1 MRGIRLIWQ
10 LIPSYLLVTVVSVAA
25 ITWFASVVM
34 HRSYLRQTGADLEA
48 RAHLLAARFLA
59 EPTFEDEGRMDELC
73 KELGRRV
80 EMRITLIL
88 PSGRV
93 IGDSERK
100 PTEMDNHS
108 DRLEFIGA
116 MDEGVGRSERMSD
129 TLGRRMMYVAVPVI
143 RDEKMLGVARVS
155 LSISFINH
163 IYVGVYLKI
172 IVVGI
177 VVVVLAALVSL
188 IISRR
193 ITKPL
198 YEIRQSAERFASGD
212 LSIRDYTPSS
222 REIDALAQAM
232 NKMAGQLN
240 ADMTRLR
247 HLENMRRDFVA
258 NVSHE
263 LRTPI
268 TTIKG
273 FVETLLDGAMK
284 NPEEARRFL
293 DIVARHA
300 DRLNAIIE
308 DLLVLS
314 RIEQGTGENDITF
327 ENVLVGDVLVA
338 AVQTCER
345 KAMEKQINI
354 EMDCDQTITARVN
367 PVLLEQA
374 VVNLGDNAIKYSELG
389 SRVSI
394 KVVRELVEIV
404 ITVSDSGCGIAEEHL
419 PRLFERFY
427 RFD

>member
-10 LIPSYLLVTVVSVAA
+10 LIPSYLLVTAVSVAA
-25 ITWFASVVM
+25 ITWFASVAID
-34 HRSYLRQTGADLEA
+34 QGE
-48 RAHLLAARFLA
+48 
-59 EPTFEDEGRMDELC
+59 
-73 KELGRRV
+73 
-80 EMRITLIL
+80 
-88 PSGRV
+88 
-93 IGDSERK
+93 
-100 PTEMDNHS
+100 
-108 DRLEFIGA
+108 
-116 MDEGVGRSERMSD
+116 
-129 TLGRRMMYVAVPVI
+129 
-143 RDEKMLGVARVS
+143 
-155 LSISFINH
+155 
-163 IYVGVYLKI
+163 YLKAV
-172 IVVGI
+172 VVGI
-177 VVVVLAALVSL
+177 VVVVLAAVVSL
-188 IISRR
+188 VISRR
-193 ITKPL
+193 ITRPL
-198 YEIRQSAERFASGD
+198 DEIRHSAERFASGD
-212 LSIRDYTPSS
+212 LSLGDYTPSS

-240 ADMTRLR
+240 ADMTRLQ

-327 ENVLVGDVLVA
+327 ENVHVGDVLVA

-345 KAMEKQINI
+345 KAIGKQINI
-354 EMDCDQTITARVN
+354 ELDCDQTITARVN

-394 KVVRELVEIV
+394 KVVRESGEIA

-427 RFD
+427 RVDKARSRKLGGTGLGLAIVKHIAQAHGGRATVMSRVDEGSTFSIHLPITRM